1 MKDNYFGLEVHTH
14 LTAIL
19 SDIAEAIFFSCY
31 LIFNATK
38 GVFWGSVSIPELK
51 NSQVIYS
58 LSPNS
63 HILDIYGNSLCH
75 SHLPE

>member
-14 LTAIL
+14 LTANL

-38 GVFWGSVSIPELK
+38 GVYLGSVSVSELK
-51 NSQVIYS
+51 NS
-58 LSPNS
+58 
-63 HILDIYGNSLCH
+63 
-75 SHLPE
+75 